1 MKVFNLM
8 ALLTVINFSHA
19 QNLVPNPDFETVS
32 SAFCGIASA
41 GDFDN
46 SFDQWISASNSTP
59 DPYFNN
65 INQSCFNFQPN
76 STYSGPIGIKGS
88 QLPRSGN
95 AMAGGYMY
103 TISMLQQRDYIQV
116 PLTSPLTIG
125 GLYLVEFYVS
135 LADSTEFA
143 TSNIGGILSTSA
155 IFQPGDG
162 VYIASPQIEA
172 TSVISDDQS
181 WTRIIDTITATD
193 AFAHLTI
200 GNFYDDNSTTL
211 VAHPTNS
218 GAPGTYGSYYFIDDI
233 RVERVY
239 LVETPE
245 LKPSKVNI
253 YPNPFLNQ
261 LTIHYPN
268 EVDTYSVSVS
278 DASGRMVMEINQAKG
293 NTVIKT
299 DQYQP
304 GMYFVTLSSGSGTVI
319 RKLVK

>member
-143 TSNIGGILSTSA
+143 TSNIGGLLSTSA

-218 GAPGTYGSYYFIDDI
+218 GAPCKRNYCQDAHLEDKIFFFISNMEQCSLSLNYYGIQECFS
-233 RVERVY
+233 RANMVVS
-239 LVETPE
+239 
-245 LKPSKVNI
+245 LKTNVKN
-253 YPNPFLNQ
+253 
-261 LTIHYPN
+261 TIQ
-268 EVDTYSVSVS
+268 
-278 DASGRMVMEINQAKG
+278 M
-293 NTVIKT
+293 
-299 DQYQP
+299 
-304 GMYFVTLSSGSGTVI
+304 
-319 RKLVK
+319 